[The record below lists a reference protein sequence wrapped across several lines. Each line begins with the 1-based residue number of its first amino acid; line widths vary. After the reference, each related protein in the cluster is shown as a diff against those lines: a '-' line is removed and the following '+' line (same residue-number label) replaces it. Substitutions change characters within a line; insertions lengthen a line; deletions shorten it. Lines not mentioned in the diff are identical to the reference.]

1 MKEVIALVNSLTIM
15 YGSFVLTYHYFF
27 VSLTEALLAK
37 KNVSLFLS
45 EVRGHAPLK
54 LNYQQIQVLARHFKQ
69 RVRP

>member
-1 MKEVIALVNSLTIM
+1 M